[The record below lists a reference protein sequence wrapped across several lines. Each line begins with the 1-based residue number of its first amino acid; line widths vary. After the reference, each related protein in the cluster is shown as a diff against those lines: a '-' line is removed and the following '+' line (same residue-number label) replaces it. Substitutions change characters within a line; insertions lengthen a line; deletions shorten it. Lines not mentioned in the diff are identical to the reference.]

1 MLHAFPH
8 LSEHRTSFQAFSR
21 YINLGNFCVSV
32 SQQEWGKL
40 SSQFLRHQWAVIHLA
55 LSQGSLPCPSPQEL
69 LALARDTLA
78 VSVEET
84 AVTVMKCVTLI
95 IPQVRLADCWLYE
108 RSYISDIKTDY

>member
-1 MLHAFPH
+1 
-8 LSEHRTSFQAFSR
+8 
-21 YINLGNFCVSV
+21 V

-55 LSQGSLPCPSPQEL
+55 LSQGSLPCPAPQEL

-95 IPQVRLADCWLYE
+95 IPQVRLAD
-108 RSYISDIKTDY
+108 IADYMNALIYQI